1 MPYPTLK
8 RGKWTQSD
16 RVEKLFKVW
25 VFRLAVH
32 LYSDGGDDWTVV
44 YFHFCL
50 LFMLTLASPHVSRSL
65 FPLCMCVRSTL
76 WGIFIHQM
84 TSVSFPHWGK
94 QALKCMSFSY
104 ASLNSCKCFCVWQR
118 YKLYQNQRRM
128 VLDNSGAHILCGK
141 FNNNEYHLLIAPYI
155 CKRCHLIH

>member
-1 MPYPTLK
+1 MDLDLTQDWTCALPHTE

-104 ASLNSCKCFCVWQR
+104 ASLNSCKCLCVWQR
-118 YKLYQNQRRM
+118 YKLYLCLYQEKGTAESKE
-128 VLDNSGAHILCGK
+128 DGSG
-141 FNNNEYHLLIAPYI
+141 
-155 CKRCHLIH
+155 